1 MSGPGPGHGPAFE
14 DHFGGHA
21 AAYAAGRPTYPGALY
36 DALAE
41 LAPGRALAWDVAT
54 GNGQAAVALAE
65 RFDRVIASDA
75 SADQLEQATRHPRV
89 TYVPARAETSPPAAA
104 GADLITIAQA
114 LHWFAG
120 PDFDA
125 VVRRTIRPGG
135 IVAAWSY
142 GRCTIDRATAPEID
156 AAVDDLHDRIVGPW
170 WPARRAHVL
179 NGYRDLD
186 LPGEPVELP
195 PVDMVVSWTLPRLL
209 AYVGTWS
216 ATRRCRDAAVAGH
229 ADAPADPVAAIRDRL
244 EAAWGDPGV
253 VRTVRWPLAVLA
265 RRVAGDP

>member
-1 MSGPGPGHGPAFE
+1 MTEPATGTGPGFE

-21 AAYAAGRPTYPGALY
+21 VDYAAGRPTYPAALY

-41 LAPGRALAWDVAT
+41 LAPGRTLAWDVAT
-54 GNGQAAVALAE
+54 GNGQAATALAE
-65 RFDRVIASDA
+65 RFDEVIASDG
-75 SADQLEQATRHPRV
+75 SADQLEQAARHPRV
-89 TYVPARAETSPPAAA
+89 IYTQATAENPPARAA

-125 VVRRTIRPGG
+125 AVRRTVRPGG

-142 GRCTIDRATAPEID
+142 GRCTIDRVSDPEID

-170 WPARRAHVL
+170 WPARRQHVL
-179 NGYRDLD
+179 NGYRDLS
-186 LPGEPVELP
+186 LCGEPVTLP
-195 PVDMVVSWTLPRLL
+195 AVEMTATWTLPRLL

-216 ATRRCRDAAVAGH
+216 ATRRCRDAAAAGH
-229 ADAPADPVAAIRDRL
+229 AAAPADPVGSIRDRL
-244 EAAWGDPGV
+244 EAAWGDPSAA
-253 VRTVRWPLAVLA
+253 RIVRWPLAVLA
-265 RRVAGDP
+265 RRVPGDT